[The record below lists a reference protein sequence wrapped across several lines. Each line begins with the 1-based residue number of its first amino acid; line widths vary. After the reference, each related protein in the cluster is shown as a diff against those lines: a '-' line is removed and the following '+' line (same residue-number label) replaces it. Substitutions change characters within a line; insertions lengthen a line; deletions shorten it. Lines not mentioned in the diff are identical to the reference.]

1 MKIII
6 ALVLALN
13 CLPAMAAIA
22 LDKQKYCPLTQQRV
36 LVSEWHR
43 TGTGPWQ
50 RTSYWICQS

>member
-6 ALVLALN
+6 ALALALS
-13 CLPAMAAIA
+13 CLPSMAAIA

>member
-1 MKIII
+1 MKTII
-6 ALVLALN
+6 ALTLALN
-13 CLPAMAAIA
+13 CLPSMAAIA